1 MALSGPLLSLGIAG
15 WKAST
20 QYAQGKLERAEA
32 EYNARLYDAKAQNIE
47 VQKGIEF
54 RQYEKLKRSYKG
66 EVIASTA
73 ASGLAFTGSPIAV
86 LSSSLANIEM
96 DKQIGQYNLE
106 TEKRFTQSQAENVRI
121 GGRIKEKTAKTNAF
135 ATMLSGGFDYGMSQG
150 WISAKDKVK

>member
-1 MALSGPLLSLGIAG
+1 MEISGALLSLGLAG

-32 EYNARLYDAKAQNIE
+32 EYNAKLYDQKAQVIE
-47 VQKGIEF
+47 VQKDIEF
-54 RQYEKLKRSYKG
+54 RQYEKLKRSYRG

-73 ASGLAFTGSPIAV
+73 ASGLAFTGSPISV

-106 TEKRFTQSQAENVRI
+106 VEKRFTQSQAEGIRI
-121 GGRIKEKTAKTNAF
+121 GGRIKQKTASMNAF
-135 ATMLSGGFDYGMSQG
+135 STMLSGGFDYGMSQG
-150 WISAKDKVK
+150 WIKVK